1 MKRADLHVCVYTFVC
16 VCVCVC
22 TRMCVCLCARVCV
35 SQCVYKHMPA
45 PRYTCDTQ
53 LMPAMLP
60 FLSTGKGLCSC
71 CGVCGV
77 CGAVSTGSK
86 SKKILAPED
95 EVVGLCSMVEGRVAR
110 ALRGVRMRVPGL
122 LSRPEPR
129 TMFSRLTGPC
139 VCVCVCLF
147 VCVCVCERVSV
158 CVSIPCQGVTYTCGP

>member
-1 MKRADLHVCVYTFVC
+1 MKRGDLHVCVYTC

-22 TRMCVCLCARVCV
+22 ARMCACAHVCARACVC
-35 SQCVYKHMPA
+35 QCVYKRMHA
-45 PRYTCDTQ
+45 PRYACDTQ

-60 FLSTGKGLCSC
+60 FLSTVKGLCSC
-71 CGVCGV
+71 CGVRGV

-86 SKKILAPED
+86 SKKILAPEA

-139 VCVCVCLF
+139 VCVCVC
-147 VCVCVCERVSV
+147 VCVR
-158 CVSIPCQGVTYTCGP
+158 G